1 MTKILSLI
9 ITLCLLV
16 NLAFGQDDLFIK
28 KTSDYLEELAED
40 DNFSLSICI
49 AKAGEVV
56 LEKAYGYASRE
67 HQVRNQVDTKFNTA
81 SIGKLFT
88 AVAIMQL
95 HERGQINLHRP
106 LGHYLPQF
114 PNRYIRDSVTAHQL
128 LTHTSGLPL
137 WFHENF
143 DQSPKFDYLELND
156 YRSAYETLNIDKTR
170 TGSHHYSN
178 VGYVL
183 LGFLIEAVSK
193 KSYKAYLN
201 QHIFNPLEMQAT
213 DIWQLT
219 EIISNVATGYVRPSS
234 PEDWW
239 KTNYHLNMGSS
250 PAGGAYSSVK
260 DLVKFFHGLQSNKL
274 MNDKSKQL
282 MLSPKTTSYQGEYGY
297 GIGITKRN
305 DKVIIGHPGGYYGI
319 RGELMWYQND
329 NYVVSILANSDH
341 TDYIDVSYFIKVA
354 LTGTVAEKAAYQN
367 TSQLIRS
374 LDFSQIESRQELEAM
389 PQADGFDELLIQIKG
404 YYHYNN
410 QAYDKAEKLF
420 YLNTILFP
428 DSQSAQRDLKKVRG

>member
-1 MTKILSLI
+1 MNQVLSLI
-9 ITLCLLV
+9 ITLCLLS
-16 NLAFGQDDLFIK
+16 NLVFCQDDSFIK

-40 DNFSLSICI
+40 ENFSLSICI
-49 AKAGEVV
+49 AKGGDVV
-56 LEKAYGYASRE
+56 FEKAYGYASRE

-95 HERGQINLHRP
+95 HEQGQIDLHQP

-137 WFHENF
+137 WFNDDF

-156 YRSAYETLNIDKTR
+156 YRSSYETLSIDKTR
-170 TGSHHYSN
+170 MGSHHYSN

-183 LGFLIEAVSK
+183 LGFLIETVSK
-193 KSYKAYLN
+193 KSYKNYLN
-201 QHIFNPLEMQAT
+201 QHIFDPLGMTAT
-213 DIWQLT
+213 DIWRLT
-219 EIISNVATGYVRPSS
+219 EIIPNVATGYVRPSS
-234 PEDWW
+234 REDWW
-239 KTNYHLNMGSS
+239 KTNDHLNMGSS

-274 MNDKSKQL
+274 MHEKSKQL
-282 MLSPKTTSYQGEYGY
+282 MLSPKTKSYQGEYGY
-297 GIGITKRN
+297 GIGITKHH
-305 DKVIIGHPGGYYGI
+305 DKVIIGHPGGYYGA
-319 RGELMWYQND
+319 RGELMWYQD
-329 NYVVSILANSDH
+329 ANYIVAILANSDH

-354 LTGTVAEKAAYQN
+354 LTGTKAEKAAYKN

-374 LDFSQIESRQELEAM
+374 LDFSKMESTQELEAM
-389 PQADGFDELLIQIKG
+389 SQADGFDELLIQIKG
-404 YYHYNN
+404 Y
-410 QAYDKAEKLF
+410 
-420 YLNTILFP
+420 
-428 DSQSAQRDLKKVRG
+428 